1 MVMFCLRHNF
11 IKVLLYKNE
20 IILQGHI
27 NNNSLVQRFRNFRCT
42 NQLSFF
48 SKKSTLHKHQLIRER
63 KHLTKMIIPQG
74 IVKHLKSLL
83 KLIITWKNNKTK
95 QTKQTKPEFRGIL
108 IDFHYINFII
118 FGGGYK
124 ISQKDAYRT
133 RPNYDLNTRLEYF
146 LMK

>member
-48 SKKSTLHKHQLIRER
+48 SKKSTLYKHQLIRER

-83 KLIITWKNNKTK
+83 IKN
-95 QTKQTKPEFRGIL
+95 
-108 IDFHYINFII
+108 
-118 FGGGYK
+118 
-124 ISQKDAYRT
+124 
-133 RPNYDLNTRLEYF
+133 
-146 LMK
+146 